1 MDHQRIKQ
9 GRSVARQ
16 VLLEALSEA
25 VLDLHASGKT
35 VSSIL
40 KEAGIGKK
48 WIYARVAL
56 TELPRRNRM
65 EPNPRTP
72 TFHPG
77 YLTNSIPI

>member
-35 VSSIL
+35 VSGVV
-40 KEAGIGKK
+40 KRTGIGKK
-48 WIYARVAL
+48 RTSAWVGL
-56 TELPRRNRM
+56 TESPERDRM
-65 EPNPRTP
+65 EPNLRPP